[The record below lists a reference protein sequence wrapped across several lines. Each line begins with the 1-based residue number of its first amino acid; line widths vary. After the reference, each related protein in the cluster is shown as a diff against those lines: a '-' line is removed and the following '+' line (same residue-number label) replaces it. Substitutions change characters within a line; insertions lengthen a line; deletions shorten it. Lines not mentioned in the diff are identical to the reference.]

1 MAHASSIHGVAL
13 RVTRLGAD
21 GKPLVGEKNSY
32 VTSAYMKFGFTP
44 EYTAGDEIEE
54 KSANGNV
61 CVYYQ
66 GEDVMKRV
74 TFSLSL
80 CNPDPDLTQML
91 AGGTLLLPET
101 GTETIGYAAPIAGTE
116 GTPNGVALEVWSHA
130 IIGGR
135 KAPTNQFWRWVFP
148 FAKMKFTGER
158 AMENGRMGN
167 EFEGYGL
174 GNTDFG
180 TGPVQDWTYSSESPF
195 QFVRT
200 ATAPTGIEGY
210 AAVTAGN
217 P

>member
-13 RVTRLGAD
+13 RATRLGED
-21 GKPLVGEKNSY
+21 GKPLVGETNSY

-91 AGGTLLLPET
+91 AGGTLLLPTE
-101 GTETIGYAAPIAGTE
+101 GTEAIGYAAPLAGAE

-130 IIGGR
+130 IIAGR
-135 KAPTNQFWRWVFP
+135 KAGTDKFWRWVFP

-158 AMENGRMGN
+158 AMENGRMAN

-180 TGPVQDWTYSSESPF
+180 KGPKDDWNYSSASPF
-195 QFVRT
+195 QFVRA
-200 ATAPTGIEGY
+200 ATAPTDIEGY
-210 AAVTAGN
+210 DEVTAGN